1 MLPNPARTYRTVIT
15 YVNDLLARMHALTAP
30 QIRTAGVLSALLKEQ
45 VTSKF
50 TPRFY
55 SSKSLNMASVK
66 AAHDFLSFVN
76 SSPTPFHAV
85 HNLKQQFARAGYT
98 EIKERNDW
106 SNVCKPGGKVSAL

>member
-1 MLPNPARTYRTVIT
+1 
-15 YVNDLLARMHALTAP
+15 MHALSTP
-30 QIRTAGVLSALLKEQ
+30 HISIAGILSASVKEQ
-45 VTSKF
+45 VTSKLSTRAF
-50 TPRFY
+50 SVKPRR
-55 SSKSLNMASVK
+55 MASVK

-85 HNLKQQFARAGYT
+85 HNLKQQFTRAGYT